1 MNRESSL
8 MVVMVTAVG
17 SDCLIF
23 SSLARTPSMTAT
35 VFSHGPAHVDHHRR
49 GVAEP
54 HGARRALRGVFRV
67 ADV

>member
-35 VFSHGPAHVDHHRR
+35 VFSPI
-49 GVAEP
+49 
-54 HGARRALRGVFRV
+54 ARRTSIITAGVLPSHTALVGRS
-67 ADV
+67 DVSSA